1 MKFLFLVLLLNFCT
15 PPKILHLEESYF
27 TFTVESGLKK
37 SQLCVFETTKYP
49 ECRAQ
54 LIPNKFWKCK
64 YIHEDK
70 SFLSLSSKEF
80 SSILISEISDFNLKF
95 PKYSSVEKKILF
107 IPKEGL
113 PDEKGFE
120 ANLHSHLSKVK
131 ISLKIE
137 QPVIGEFGIFLRKS
151 IEADADSSPDIF
163 YSGDRWNETL
173 EKGRFQSNNFSFSP
187 EEYYDKLSSS
197 KEFSPCRQSLSRLFT
212 DTQTGSEKFA
222 ACTKILE
229 DKLNFSRAS
238 EDTTVAYGE
247 FWKAFRDN
255 VKSNVLEENIL
266 QFSASQ
272 FCSVSADQLQKQG
285 FGKNLSKRFCYT
297 LAYANAMLK
306 ESGSKKI
313 ELLPEEAFS
322 KGVLLK
328 SLCR

>member
-1 MKFLFLVLLLNFCT
+1 MKFLFLVLLLYSCT
-15 PPKILHLEESYF
+15 QPKVLQLEESYF

-37 SQLCVFETTKYP
+37 TQLCVFETSKYP
-49 ECRAQ
+49 ECRVQ
-54 LIPNKFWKCK
+54 LIPDKLWKCR

-70 SFLSLSSKEF
+70 PFLGLNSKEF

-113 PDEKGFE
+113 PEEKGFE
-120 ANLHSHLSKVK
+120 SNLYSHLSKVK
-131 ISLKIE
+131 ISIKME
-137 QPVIGEFGIFLRKS
+137 QPVLGEFGIFLRKS

-212 DTQTGSEKFA
+212 DTQSGAEKFA
-222 ACTKILE
+222 ACTKVLE

-238 EDTTVAYGE
+238 QDTTVAYGE
-247 FWKAFRDN
+247 FWKSFRDN
-255 VKSNVLEENIL
+255 LKSNSLEESVL
-266 QFSASQ
+266 LFSASQ
-272 FCSVSADQLQKQG
+272 FCSVSADQLQRQG

-313 ELLPEEAFS
+313 ELLPQESFS